1 MKKVYNA
8 YCKAEEFLFSFLFA
22 VMVALVFSSAIARG
36 IGKPLAWS
44 LDVAQLL
51 LCWTSLV
58 GADVAFRHD
67 KFIGL
72 DLFTRKMPVK
82 VQKVLEIVVLVL
94 MQVAFCIFIYYGV
107 MLSIKSWKRSFQT
120 LPISYSFI
128 TIALPVM
135 STLMTLTNILK
146 ITDKVK
152 NFKKNVAIAMDKGK
166 AYEGRKRRHG
176 RIADYVCCFVGD
188 RHAGGVCHRL
198 GRRCFFRQRAGN
210 SVFNR
215 RAAHCG
221 TDAVVHVSGGSVFY
235 LCGQP
240 DE

>member
-146 ITDKVK
+146 IIDQVK
-152 NFKKNVAIAMDKGK
+152 NFKKNVALAMEKGK
-166 AYEGRKRRHG
+166 A
-176 RIADYVCCFVGD
+176 
-188 RHAGGVCHRL
+188 
-198 GRRCFFRQRAGN
+198 
-210 SVFNR
+210 
-215 RAAHCG
+215 
-221 TDAVVHVSGGSVFY
+221 
-235 LCGQP
+235 
-240 DE
+240 

>member
-1 MKKVYNA
+1 MLRRNIGVKKVYNA

-146 ITDKVK
+146 IINKVK
-152 NFKKNVAIAMDKGK
+152 NFKKNVALAIEKGK
-166 AYEGRKRRHG
+166 A
-176 RIADYVCCFVGD
+176 
-188 RHAGGVCHRL
+188 
-198 GRRCFFRQRAGN
+198 
-210 SVFNR
+210 
-215 RAAHCG
+215 
-221 TDAVVHVSGGSVFY
+221 
-235 LCGQP
+235 
-240 DE
+240 

>member
-120 LPISYSFI
+120 LPINYSFV

-146 ITDKVK
+146 IIGKVK
-152 NFKKNVAIAMDKGK
+152 NFKKNVALAMEKGK
-166 AYEGRKRRHG
+166 A
-176 RIADYVCCFVGD
+176 
-188 RHAGGVCHRL
+188 
-198 GRRCFFRQRAGN
+198 
-210 SVFNR
+210 
-215 RAAHCG
+215 
-221 TDAVVHVSGGSVFY
+221 
-235 LCGQP
+235 
-240 DE
+240 

>member
-1 MKKVYNA
+1 VKKVYNA

-120 LPISYSFI
+120 LPISYSFV

-146 ITDKVK
+146 IIGKVK
-152 NFKKNVAIAMDKGK
+152 NFKKNVALAMEKGK
-166 AYEGRKRRHG
+166 A
-176 RIADYVCCFVGD
+176 
-188 RHAGGVCHRL
+188 
-198 GRRCFFRQRAGN
+198 
-210 SVFNR
+210 
-215 RAAHCG
+215 
-221 TDAVVHVSGGSVFY
+221 
-235 LCGQP
+235 
-240 DE
+240 

>member
-1 MKKVYNA
+1 MLRRNIGVKKVYNA

-146 ITDKVK
+146 IIDKVK
-152 NFKKNVAIAMDKGK
+152 NFKKNVALAMEKGK
-166 AYEGRKRRHG
+166 A
-176 RIADYVCCFVGD
+176 
-188 RHAGGVCHRL
+188 
-198 GRRCFFRQRAGN
+198 
-210 SVFNR
+210 
-215 RAAHCG
+215 
-221 TDAVVHVSGGSVFY
+221 
-235 LCGQP
+235 
-240 DE
+240 

>member
-94 MQVAFCIFIYYGV
+94 LQVAFCIFIYYGV

-120 LPISYSFI
+120 LPISYSFV

-146 ITDKVK
+146 IIDKVK
-152 NFKKNVAIAMDKGK
+152 NFKKNVAIAMEKGK
-166 AYEGRKRRHG
+166 A
-176 RIADYVCCFVGD
+176 
-188 RHAGGVCHRL
+188 
-198 GRRCFFRQRAGN
+198 
-210 SVFNR
+210 
-215 RAAHCG
+215 
-221 TDAVVHVSGGSVFY
+221 
-235 LCGQP
+235 
-240 DE
+240 

>member
-135 STLMTLTNILK
+135 STLMTLTNILN
-146 ITDKVK
+146 IIDKVK
-152 NFKKNVAIAMDKGK
+152 NFKKNVALAMEKGK
-166 AYEGRKRRHG
+166 A
-176 RIADYVCCFVGD
+176 
-188 RHAGGVCHRL
+188 
-198 GRRCFFRQRAGN
+198 
-210 SVFNR
+210 
-215 RAAHCG
+215 
-221 TDAVVHVSGGSVFY
+221 
-235 LCGQP
+235 
-240 DE
+240 

>member
-107 MLSIKSWKRSFQT
+107 MLSIKSWKRLFQT

-146 ITDKVK
+146 IIDKVK
-152 NFKKNVAIAMDKGK
+152 NFKKNVAIAMEKGK
-166 AYEGRKRRHG
+166 A
-176 RIADYVCCFVGD
+176 
-188 RHAGGVCHRL
+188 
-198 GRRCFFRQRAGN
+198 
-210 SVFNR
+210 
-215 RAAHCG
+215 
-221 TDAVVHVSGGSVFY
+221 
-235 LCGQP
+235 
-240 DE
+240 

>member
-1 MKKVYNA
+1 MLRRNIGVKKVYNA
-8 YCKAEEFLFSFLFA
+8 YCKAEEYLFSFLFA

-135 STLMTLTNILK
+135 SALMTLTNILK

-152 NFKKNVAIAMDKGK
+152 NFKKNVAIAMEKGK
-166 AYEGRKRRHG
+166 A
-176 RIADYVCCFVGD
+176 
-188 RHAGGVCHRL
+188 
-198 GRRCFFRQRAGN
+198 
-210 SVFNR
+210 
-215 RAAHCG
+215 
-221 TDAVVHVSGGSVFY
+221 
-235 LCGQP
+235 
-240 DE
+240 

>member
-82 VQKVLEIVVLVL
+82 VQKVLE
-94 MQVAFCIFIYYGV
+94 
-107 MLSIKSWKRSFQT
+107 
-120 LPISYSFI
+120 
-128 TIALPVM
+128 
-135 STLMTLTNILK
+135 
-146 ITDKVK
+146 
-152 NFKKNVAIAMDKGK
+152 
-166 AYEGRKRRHG
+166 
-176 RIADYVCCFVGD
+176 
-188 RHAGGVCHRL
+188 
-198 GRRCFFRQRAGN
+198 RC
-210 SVFNR
+210 V
-215 RAAHCG
+215 
-221 TDAVVHVSGGSVFY
+221 
-235 LCGQP
+235 
-240 DE
+240 

>member
-146 ITDKVK
+146 IIDKVK
-152 NFKKNVAIAMDKGK
+152 NFKKNVAIAMEKGK
-166 AYEGRKRRHG
+166 A
-176 RIADYVCCFVGD
+176 
-188 RHAGGVCHRL
+188 
-198 GRRCFFRQRAGN
+198 
-210 SVFNR
+210 
-215 RAAHCG
+215 
-221 TDAVVHVSGGSVFY
+221 
-235 LCGQP
+235 
-240 DE
+240 

>member
-8 YCKAEEFLFSFLFA
+8 YCKAEEFLFSVLFA

-146 ITDKVK
+146 IINKVK
-152 NFKKNVAIAMDKGK
+152 NFKKNVALAMEKGK
-166 AYEGRKRRHG
+166 A
-176 RIADYVCCFVGD
+176 
-188 RHAGGVCHRL
+188 
-198 GRRCFFRQRAGN
+198 
-210 SVFNR
+210 
-215 RAAHCG
+215 
-221 TDAVVHVSGGSVFY
+221 
-235 LCGQP
+235 
-240 DE
+240 